1 MDGCE
6 AGKVQLTCEQGR
18 EGTKRKEIIY
28 LEKENIFD
36 AVMGRRALRQE

>member
-1 MDGCE
+1 VREVLVDGRSLE
-6 AGKVQLTCEQGR
+6 PM
-18 EGTKRKEIIY
+18 Y